1 MKTALVSLQLTL
13 LPAAALAAA
22 PPPLPT
28 ADVAG
33 SADSPVLK
41 RYDGSIVLSYEK
53 RHFDSATF
61 PLSKL
66 EFVAGKRD
74 NHNNEVAEPKQ
85 KKTAEGEITHLV
97 YVMPEQRS
105 ALEVARYFQDAVKA
119 KKGKLL
125 YECKAPDCGGNETGN
140 SVGGGGRMSLPMY
153 IRHDDQIT
161 DPGWSLPWCTAFVKL
176 TELRYFVAELP
187 ALGAVVS
194 VQVAMMPDANGACSA
209 LHGRALA
216 VVDVVQ
222 GKAQASS
229 PAPSAPSAPLART
242 LAAEGKATLS
252 GLDFQPNSAALPAE
266 ARSALT
272 PVAELLNASPG
283 LRLLVV
289 DHTDNEGGY
298 QRNADLSKKRADA
311 IVKTL
316 VDQFKIKRERLTA
329 VGAGSAAPLT
339 TNKSSEGRAKNRRVE
354 LVEN

>member
-1 MKTALVSLQLTL
+1 MKTVLVSVLLTL

-28 ADVAG
+28 ADQPG

-53 RHFDSATF
+53 RHLDSVTF

-74 NHNNEVAEPKQ
+74 NHNNGVAEPKQ
-85 KKTAEGEITHLV
+85 KKTAEGELTHLV

-105 ALEVARYFQDAVKA
+105 ALEVARYFQDAIKA

-125 YECKAPDCGGNETGN
+125 YECKAPDCGGSETGN
-140 SVGGGGRMSLPMY
+140 SLGGGGNMSLPMY
-153 IRHDDQIT
+153 IRSGDRVT
-161 DPGWSLPWCTAFVKL
+161 EPPWSLPWCSAFVKL

-187 ALGAVVS
+187 TLGAVVS
-194 VQVAMMPDANGACSA
+194 VQVANMPDAAGTCTA
-209 LHGRALA
+209 LHGRTLA
-216 VVDVVQ
+216 VVDIVQ
-222 GKAQASS
+222 GKAQSASADS
-229 PAPSAPSAPLART
+229 GAPLART
-242 LAAEGKATLS
+242 LAAEGRATLN
-252 GLDFQPNSAALPAE
+252 GLDFQQNSAALPAD
-266 ARSALT
+266 ARSALA
-272 PVAELLNASPG
+272 PVAELLNGSPQ

-311 IVKTL
+311 IVKAL
-316 VDQFKIKRERLTA
+316 VEQFKVKRERLTA

-339 TNKSSEGRAKNRRVE
+339 SNKSSEGRAKNRRVE

>member
-1 MKTALVSLQLTL
+1 MKTALVSLLLTL
-13 LPAAALAAA
+13 LPAAALAAP

-28 ADVAG
+28 ADAPG

-41 RYDGSIVLSYEK
+41 RYDGSVVLSYEK
-53 RHFDSATF
+53 RHLDSATF

-74 NHNNEVAEPKQ
+74 NHNNAVAEPKQ
-85 KKTAEGEITHLV
+85 KKNAEGEITHLV

-105 ALEVARYFQDAVKA
+105 ALEVARYFQDAIKA
-119 KKGKLL
+119 KKGKIL

-140 SVGGGGRMSLPMY
+140 SIGGGGNMSLPMY
-153 IRHDDQIT
+153 LRSDDRIT
-161 DPGWSLPWCTAFVKL
+161 DPPWSLPWCTAFVKL

-187 ALGAVVS
+187 GAVVS
-194 VQVAMMPDANGACSA
+194 VQVANMPDATGTCSA

-222 GKAQASS
+222 GKAQ
-229 PAPSAPSAPLART
+229 PAPAASGTPLART

-252 GLDFQPNSAALPAE
+252 GLDFGQNSAALPTD
-266 ARSALT
+266 ARSALAS
-272 PVAELLNASPG
+272 VAELLNGSPE

-311 IVKTL
+311 IVKAL
-316 VDQFKIKRERLTA
+316 VEQFKIKRERLTA

-339 TNKSSEGRAKNRRVE
+339 SNKSSEGRAKNRRVE

>member
-1 MKTALVSLQLTL
+1 MKTALVSVLLTL
-13 LPAAALAAA
+13 LPAAALAAP

-28 ADVAG
+28 ADQPG
-33 SADSPVLK
+33 SADSPVLR

-53 RHFDSATF
+53 RHLDSATF

-74 NHNNEVAEPKQ
+74 NHNNGVAEPKQ

-105 ALEVARYFQDAVKA
+105 ALEVARYFQDAIKA

-125 YECKAPDCGGNETGN
+125 YECKAPDCGGSETGN
-140 SVGGGGRMSLPMY
+140 SLGGGGNMSLPMY
-153 IRHDDQIT
+153 IRSGDRIT
-161 DPGWSLPWCTAFVKL
+161 DPAWSLPWCTAFVKL

-187 ALGAVVS
+187 GAVVS
-194 VQVAMMPDANGACSA
+194 VQVANMPDATGTCSA
-209 LHGRALA
+209 LHGRTLA

-222 GKAQASS
+222 GKAQA
-229 PAPSAPSAPLART
+229 ASADSGAPLART
-242 LAAEGKATLS
+242 LAAEGKATLT
-252 GLDFQPNSAALPAE
+252 GLDFQQNSAALPAD
-266 ARSALT
+266 ARSSLA
-272 PVAELLNASPG
+272 PVAELLNGSPQ

-289 DHTDNEGGY
+289 DHTDNDGGY

-311 IVKTL
+311 IVKAL
-316 VDQFKIKRERLTA
+316 VEQFKIKRERLTA
-329 VGAGSAAPLT
+329 VGAGSAAPLSS
-339 TNKSSEGRAKNRRVE
+339 NKSPEGRAKNRRVE